1 MSFLNYNYT
10 SNQKSV
16 IDTEEQNIV
25 EDKNNIDVEDKNN
38 IEVEEQSEKQT
49 KEEIKEQDEQS
60 KEQLD
65 SELESFYHIIPFNVR
80 YYSHMA
86 YVQFR
91 ELIEYYIPLS
101 NNQDIHEVY
110 PNLFM
115 GNLSTVFNKKLLK
128 DNQITHIVSV
138 ISGFKPPY
146 PDDFNYYVI
155 DALDEPTFDMYQYF
169 DDSTFFIE
177 SAHKNLRKVYVHC
190 MCGVSRS
197 STIIVAYLMDKMKKK
212 PDEIITY
219 LQSIRSVVNPNIG
232 FRKQLKMYSTLE

>member
-1 MSFLNYNYT
+1 MSFLNYNYI

-16 IDTEEQNIV
+16 IDTEEQNI
-25 EDKNNIDVEDKNN
+25 VEDKNN

-60 KEQLD
+60 DEQLD
-65 SELESFYHIIPFNVR
+65 TELESFYHIIPFNVR

-86 YVQFR
+86 YVQLR

-146 PDDFNYYVI
+146 PNDFNYHII

-169 DDSTFFIE
+169 DDSSFFIE
-177 SAHKNLRKVYVHC
+177 IAHKSLRKVYVHC

-197 STIIVAYLMDKMKKK
+197 STIVVAYLMDKLKKK
-212 PDEIITY
+212 PDEIILY

-232 FRKQLKMYSTLE
+232 FRKQLKMYSILE